1 MFKIVADQGSNVKKA
16 FKETKSSDS
25 HFKNVVHDICDQIQV
40 DCNEIEED
48 KSDKTDS
55 TDFDFNLSSS
65 VLTDADQDDTISDS
79 SNFIIETDQSNW
91 IRLED
96 EKAYQICAN
105 HNLQLTINDS
115 FKAVRF
121 KTLTSA
127 RIMT

>member
-1 MFKIVADQGSNVKKA
+1 MLFFIVCSLPNN
-16 FKETKSSDS
+16 S
-25 HFKNVVHDICDQIQV
+25 HFVHDICDEIQV

-121 KTLTSA
+121 ILINYSK
-127 RIMT
+127 